1 MKNFILFAVVIVI
14 AGGAGFGLQRYLQ
27 HDEHQLS
34 AEVPKASKINVIGTT
49 LPAFKLTDTE
59 GNTVDTDKLKGKVL
73 LVNFWATWCPPC
85 KKEMPGF
92 IELQDQYAQQGFQIV
107 GIALDDEDSVR
118 DFADT
123 LGVNY
128 PVMAAEYDGIALSRE
143 YGNHIGAL
151 PYSVFVDRRGTIIA
165 TKAGELT
172 KSQVEKAIQPL
183 LSAQ

>member
-1 MKNFILFAVVIVI
+1 MKNFILFTLVIII

-27 HDEHQLS
+27 HDDHQLS
-34 AEVPKASKINVIGTT
+34 PEMPKASKIKVIGTT

-151 PYSVFVDRRGTIIA
+151 PYSVFVDRSGMIVA
-165 TKAGELT
+165 TKAGELS
-172 KSQVEKAIQPL
+172 KLQVEETIQPL
-183 LSAQ
+183 LSEQ

>member
-1 MKNFILFAVVIVI
+1 
-14 AGGAGFGLQRYLQ
+14 
-27 HDEHQLS
+27 
-34 AEVPKASKINVIGTT
+34 
-49 LPAFKLTDTE
+49 
-59 GNTVDTDKLKGKVL
+59 
-73 LVNFWATWCPPC
+73 
-85 KKEMPGF
+85 MPGF

-128 PVMAAEYDGIALSRE
+128 PVMAAEYDGIGLSRE

-151 PYSVFVDRRGTIIA
+151 PYSVFVDRSGTIVA
-165 TKAGELT
+165 TKAGELS
-172 KSQVEKAIQPL
+172 KLQVEETIQPL